1 MSFARRS
8 RALLV
13 RRPSDA
19 LRMVTR
25 PLITSTLLIVI
36 LLLAGCSGSGRLRYA
51 SPQEAFEKGKALYE
65 DEKYTRAIEYLQG
78 TFDYGRAH
86 EWADDAQ
93 LFLARAYR
101 ANKQY
106 ILAVNEYT
114 RFVEIYRNDPR
125 VPEAEY
131 ERALTYYE
139 RSPSYELDQTP
150 TKEAIRYFQLFLN
163 RYPGSERADDA
174 EANIAELRDKLARKQ
189 YDAAQLYERRG
200 LFEAAAVSFERVF
213 DQYPDTR
220 WADEALVGAMRNY
233 IAFAAQSVRAKQAE
247 RYEKAVANY
256 ERLIQ
261 IFPESPELKQAEALY
276 EQAATQ
282 LEALRDEEVAQG

>member
-1 MSFARRS
+1 MPIRPLISS
-8 RALLV
+8 ALLV
-13 RRPSDA
+13 A
-19 LRMVTR
+19 V
-25 PLITSTLLIVI
+25 
-36 LLLAGCSGSGRLRYA
+36 LLLTGCTGSGRLSYE
-51 SPQEAFEKGKALYE
+51 SPQEAFDKGKSLFE
-65 DEKYTRAIEYLQG
+65 EEKYTRAIEYLQG

-93 LFLARAYR
+93 LYLARAYR

-106 ILAVNEYT
+106 ILAANEYT

-125 VPEAEY
+125 VPDAEY

-174 EANIAELRDKLARKQ
+174 EAKITELRDKLAHKQ

-200 LFEAAAVSFERVF
+200 LYEAAAVSYERVF
-213 DQYPDTR
+213 DQYPDTQ
-220 WADEALVGAMRNY
+220 WADDALVGAMRMY
-233 IAFAAQSVRAKQAE
+233 IAFAEQSIRQKQGE
-247 RYEKAVANY
+247 RYEKAVENY
-256 ERLIQ
+256 ERLVQ
-261 IFPESPELKQAEALY
+261 IFPDSPVLKEAEALY
-276 EQAATQ
+276 ENAAAQ
-282 LEALRDEEVAQG
+282 LEQLREDEVAQG